1 MVFKNKFITGDK
13 RAHEGNNQSDPD
25 IYAET
30 TTAASPFFDV
40 GSNPIPLYLDDG
52 AYETIQLEQPFKYGE
67 NVYSQL
73 YLNMDGYVSFS
84 IPNIADQTSS
94 WIEVPNPQ
102 VGKNIIAPLW
112 TDLRVDQGGSW
123 TYEQATNGFLLKEA
137 TNAINIMFPSIN
149 FSASWVFVSTWE
161 NVPLEW
167 TSGVASLQVVLVS
180 DSEGQSYA
188 LLNYGTIPSIP
199 SPFWLAGFD
208 VENSDF
214 ITIAVDDSSQL
225 SSTSNSNIPGCWAF
239 QVSNLPAGNPVPA
252 NFYPFWHGAKV
263 DLNNGSS
270 SQITL
275 QRAFQYFESYMNT
288 IHVNKNG
295 VLSFSEPLHEA
306 ILDYLSIMGCQL
318 LLGLVALLFMSNI
331 ATGLP
336 TPIPDTTP
344 APTTSAPDETPAPT
358 TSAPTTS
365 APTTSAPT
373 ISAPG
378 IDVENSDFDTIQ
390 VIEFLKLLSTQAW
403 DTS

>member
-1 MVFKNKFITGDK
+1 M
-13 RAHEGNNQSDPD
+13 
-25 IYAET
+25 
-30 TTAASPFFDV
+30 TAAVTFPRPNRQRLQPGFPSLMLSPLLPCLVASLFMN
-40 GSNPIPLYLDDG
+40 GSPAPTTSVPAVQLFIKDG
-52 AYETIQLEQPFKYGE
+52 EHKTIQLQQPF
-67 NVYSQL
+67 VYAGTTYSHL

-306 ILDYLSIMGCQL
+306 SPDIYANNTDIIAPFWTDFVTDDGKVIYQEVTDGPLLARATQDINTMFPGIIFM
-318 LLGLVALLFMSNI
+318 LLG
-331 ATGLP
+331 
-336 TPIPDTTP
+336 
-344 APTTSAPDETPAPT
+344 
-358 TSAPTTS
+358 
-365 APTTSAPT
+365 
-373 ISAPG
+373 
-378 IDVENSDFDTIQ
+378 
-390 VIEFLKLLSTQAW
+390 FL
-403 DTS
+403 